1 ELLLHGKRIDSVFQL
16 LGDHE
21 NDITYSVGW
30 ALAHSSIFLQTF
42 LDAVAMPGLD
52 SANAVLRLQE
62 YASGEGITDIEIEA
76 PGNFHLIVEA
86 KRGWALPT
94 REQLG
99 MYAAHATFTERHSP
113 VRHLIT
119 MSECSPEYARL
130 HMPVDELDGV
140 PVVHVSW
147 REVSRL

>member
-1 ELLLHGKRIDSVFQL
+1 
-16 LGDHE
+16 
-21 NDITYSVGW
+21 
-30 ALAHSSIFLQTF
+30 
-42 LDAVAMPGLD
+42 
-52 SANAVLRLQE
+52 
-62 YASGEGITDIEIEA
+62 
-76 PGNFHLIVEA
+76 
-86 KRGWALPT
+86 
-94 REQLG
+94 G

-147 REVSRL
+147 REVSRLAAMARRLGTPAEKRLLDELEVYLRGLMTMQQVESNWVYVVVLSHDQAPGWDCSWTEIVT